1 MLRKGNEETRNHLL
15 SCFEKKEK
23 RFCMSGLVRAFAVEK
38 LQVKIFSGRGKMGR
52 SAGQAVAEKM
62 REILRMKEALSMVFA
77 SAPSQNEFLEG
88 LSQSPGIHWSRV
100 TAFHLDEYVG
110 LSREAPESFGHFLR
124 MKLFEKVR
132 PGNIYYLNGM
142 AEDLG
147 VECKRYTDLLKD
159 HPLDIACIG
168 IGENGHLAF
177 NDPPFANFQDPL
189 FVKVVELDLVSR
201 QQQVHDGCFQN
212 LDDVPRKAITLTIS
226 AILSATF
233 IYCMVP
239 ASSKAEAVRGT
250 VEGPI
255 SRSCPA
261 SILRTHNAAVLFL
274 DTDSAQLV
282 GSVRKGK

>member
-1 MLRKGNEETRNHLL
+1 M
-15 SCFEKKEK
+15 
-23 RFCMSGLVRAFAVEK
+23 
-38 LQVKIFSGRGKMGR
+38 
-52 SAGQAVAEKM
+52 
-62 REILRMKEALSMVFA
+62 
-77 SAPSQNEFLEG
+77 
-88 LSQSPGIHWSRV
+88 
-100 TAFHLDEYVG
+100 
-110 LSREAPESFGHFLR
+110 
-124 MKLFEKVR
+124 
-132 PGNIYYLNGM
+132 NGM

-201 QQQVHDGCFQN
+201 QQQVRDGCFQN

>member
-1 MLRKGNEETRNHLL
+1 
-15 SCFEKKEK
+15 
-23 RFCMSGLVRAFAVEK
+23 
-38 LQVKIFSGRGKMGR
+38 
-52 SAGQAVAEKM
+52 
-62 REILRMKEALSMVFA
+62 LRMKETLSMVFA

-110 LSREAPESFGHFLR
+110 LSSEAPESFGHFLR

-177 NDPPFANFQDPL
+177 NDPPFADFQDPRL
-189 FVKVVELDLVSR
+189 IKVVDLDLASR

-212 LDDVPRKAITLTIS
+212 LDSVPKQAITLTIPT
-226 AILSATF
+226 ILSATF

-239 ASSKAEAVRGT
+239 ASSKAEAVRRT
-250 VEGPI
+250 LEGPV
-255 SRSCPA
+255 STSFPA
-261 SILRTHNAAVLFL
+261 SILRTHKDSILFL
-274 DTDSAQLV
+274 DIDSAQLIKKDEV
-282 GSVRKGK
+282 F